1 MKLYTVTLEVGVDDN
16 VSEETI
22 REKISMAIAEDL
34 SEAKIFRIN
43 NIKKQKVASGE
54 YKMQIT
60 EAKRLGITDNPPD
73 NPPKLVTEKPP
84 ALKIAQKK

>member
-1 MKLYTVTLEVGVDDN
+1 MKIYTVTLEVGVDDN

-60 EAKRLGITDNPPD
+60 EAKRLGITDNPP
-73 NPPKLVTEKPP
+73 KLVTEKPP